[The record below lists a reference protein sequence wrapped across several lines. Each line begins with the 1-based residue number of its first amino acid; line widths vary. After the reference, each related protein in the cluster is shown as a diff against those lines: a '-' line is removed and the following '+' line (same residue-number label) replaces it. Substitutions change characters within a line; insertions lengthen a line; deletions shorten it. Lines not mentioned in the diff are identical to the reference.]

1 MLTHQESRMIQ
12 EVIDRREE
20 ARRRPDTAYRVE
32 IEHPVCDWG
41 VCRIPADGE
50 TPPRHRAAV
59 AASCY
64 FADRAPKDEHGRVDG
79 MPSRTRVIFE
89 CEGEDGAWL
98 FEKTSET
105 GMVSYRLDELRFTP

>member
-1 MLTHQESRMIQ
+1 
-12 EVIDRREE
+12 
-20 ARRRPDTAYRVE
+20 
-32 IEHPVCDWG
+32 
-41 VCRIPADGE
+41 
-50 TPPRHRAAV
+50 
-59 AASCY
+59 
-64 FADRAPKDEHGRVDG
+64 